1 MRVQLILNRAN
12 AHLGD
17 LAKVAGA
24 SVVATL
30 SPYLALLAS
39 VDGTVVWVSLILK
52 LGVPFLAFVYTGMKI
67 YYLWKNKGE

>member
-1 MRVQLILNRAN
+1 MRVTQTLNKAN
-12 AHLGD
+12 AHIGD

-30 SPYLALLAS
+30 SPYLAVLAS

-52 LGVPFLAFVYTGMKI
+52 LGVPLLAFIYTGMKI